1 MDCTLPV
8 SSVCGILQ
16 ARILE
21 WVAIPFS
28 RGSSQPKDQSWVF
41 RTAGRFFM
49 SEPPKEPIALEV
61 VENIEIYRKRKWVY
75 MYVKKPY
82 VINPNGQGSSTCWR
96 FSVAAEVIPLKAFG
110 GFWNRVYY
118 CGRDI
123 LIVLTEVISR
133 IFGFDVINCQGKIY
147 VIPTATEPGWNPRDK
162 SRSLFNNEL
171 RSLSW
176 FLLVPVQVI
185 IHFLAGF
192 AGDSDSVSW
201 SHWHRCWRLCEGYIC
216 YSLYLREKIEKII
229 QNYHI
234 QQEWQKLISY
244 TNAFLGGQDSE
255 EGSYFSYQRSRG
267 AGRWG
272 EPGSPWS
279 WRDLHLWSVSSPSE
293 PHTLYG
299 LWDVEGLTYGSNM
312 QIIWYVVVGRG
323 GSVLMAKC
331 ETSCMSVVH
340 GVIVIA
346 LLAFKRAVTKI

>member
-1 MDCTLPV
+1 MDCTLSV
-8 SSVCGILQ
+8 SSVCGLLQ

-28 RGSSQPKDQSWVF
+28 RGSSQPKDQFWVF
-41 RTAGRFFM
+41 CIAGRFFM
-49 SEPPKEPIALEV
+49 SEPPKKPVAREV
-61 VENIEIYRKRKWVY
+61 VENMEIHRKGKWVY

-147 VIPTATEPGWNPRDK
+147 VIPAATEPGWNPRDK

-201 SHWHRCWRLCEGYIC
+201 SHWHRCWRLCEGYFC

-229 QNYHI
+229 QKYHI
-234 QQEWQKLISY
+234 QQEWQKSISY
-244 TNAFLGGQDSE
+244 TNAFLGVKIQKREVIFLTRDPEEQEDEVSLGAHGLGGTFTCGQCLHPVNHILYMVSE
-255 EGSYFSYQRSRG
+255 ML
-267 AGRWG
+267 
-272 EPGSPWS
+272 
-279 WRDLHLWSVSSPSE
+279 RDLHME
-293 PHTLYG
+293 A
-299 LWDVEGLTYGSNM
+299 
-312 QIIWYVVVGRG
+312 IC
-323 GSVLMAKC
+323 K
-331 ETSCMSVVH
+331 
-340 GVIVIA
+340 
-346 LLAFKRAVTKI
+346 